1 MQTVGGTLLQPLKS
15 KKTKQKTSVGEG
27 DVNLVKRKLF
37 NVQGEGFKSFS
48 KISEQWGLFFDALF
62 YDQYSVFVV
71 M

>member
-1 MQTVGGTLLQPLKS
+1 M
-15 KKTKQKTSVGEG
+15 GEG